1 MKLDKPVALALLLS
15 MTGTQAA
22 LAGSASGSSAL
33 ALAALVARC
42 SPNLSAADKKTVAA
56 LFAGSTNVGGS
67 KKIAVTADKVTC
79 RTSNVDLTSRSCEV
93 TTKNGKRTMKGREAN
108 ELFATMA
115 LAGIAADGAAGS
127 NFESVSKLKCTLD
140 VGQIKQKDG
149 GGAAC
154 DFDPGN

>member
-1 MKLDKPVALALLLS
+1 MKLGKSAALALMLS
-15 MTGTQAA
+15 MTTCSAA
-22 LAGSASGSSAL
+22 LAGDASGSSAL

-42 SPNLSAADKKTVAA
+42 SPDLSAADKKTVAT
-56 LFAGSTNVGGS
+56 LFAGSTGVAGTR
-67 KKIAVTADKVTC
+67 KISVTADKVTC

-93 TTKNGKRTMKGREAN
+93 TYKSGKRTMKGREAN

-115 LAGIAADGAAGS
+115 LAGISPEGAAGS

-149 GGAAC
+149 GGASC
-154 DFDPGN
+154 SFDGN